1 MGVVFE
7 SQMGEKDLRKF
18 AATMAATLVI
28 LPVLLLSAP
37 TTAAPPMQD
46 KWTVMVYLDADN
58 NLEPFGEMNLEMLES
73 VGSSGDVNFVVL
85 MDTYSGPAS
94 LLYVKKGSSDVIA
107 NWGEVNMG
115 DPATMSAFIKEAKKT
130 APAEKY
136 CFITWDHGAGWRG
149 MNWDDTSE
157 QETGT
162 SQFIDMNEL
171 RQAVEDGGVRFDVF
185 AFDQCMMAQPE
196 IAYEMAGYAKY
207 LVFSEETIYGQGFP
221 YDMIAADLEANS
233 AMSGLELS
241 KVIVQDF
248 AAYYS
253 SLNWANDWTISAYD
267 MATVGGLTAAV
278 THLAGAQLNAL
289 PTYRSQFKND
299 LANTPGYYYPYYA
312 DLKVYATNVYND
324 KAIRDKDVKDAAGE
338 VISAVDDGVVLA
350 MNSKHN
356 HDSTGLS
363 IYFPSYRSS
372 YLGLKPTYGQVSFAI
387 DTGWLVW
394 LQAFCSNK

>member
-1 MGVVFE
+1 M
-7 SQMGEKDLRKF
+7 RKLATTI
-18 AATMAATLVI
+18 AAALVI

-73 VGSSGDVNFVVL
+73 VGSSTDVNFVVL

-94 LLYVKKGSSDVIA
+94 LLYVRKGSSDVIA
-107 NWGEVNMG
+107 SWGEVNMG
-115 DPATMSAFIKEAKKT
+115 DPATMSAFIKEAKKA

-157 QETGT
+157 QQTGT

-171 RQAVEDGGVRFDVF
+171 RQAVEDGGVKFDVF

-196 IAYEMAGYAKY
+196 VAYEMAGYAKY

-233 AMSGLELS
+233 VMSGLELS

-248 AAYYS
+248 SAYYS
-253 SLNWANDWTISAYD
+253 SFNWASDWTISAYD
-267 MATVGGLTAAV
+267 MAAVGSLTAAV
-278 THLAGAQLNAL
+278 KHLASAQLNAL

-338 VISAVDDGVVLA
+338 GISAVHDGVVLA

-394 LQAFCSNK
+394 LQAFCANK

>member
-1 MGVVFE
+1 
-7 SQMGEKDLRKF
+7 MGEATLRKLSTTI
-18 AATMAATLVI
+18 AAALVI

-37 TTAAPPMQD
+37 MAAAPPAQD

-58 NLEPFGEMNLEMLES
+58 SLESFGLMNLQMLES
-73 VGSSGDVNFVVL
+73 VGSSADVNFVVL

-115 DPATMSAFIKEAKKT
+115 DPATMSAFIKDAKKA

-136 CFITWDHGAGWRG
+136 CFISWDHGAGWRG
-149 MNWDDTSE
+149 LNWDDTSE
-157 QETGT
+157 QQTGT

-171 RQAVEDGGVRFDVF
+171 RQAVVDGGVAFDVF
-185 AFDQCMMAQPE
+185 AFDQCLMAQPE
-196 IAYEMAGYAKY
+196 VAYQMAGYAKY

-221 YDMIAADLEANS
+221 YDSIAADLEAN
-233 AMSGLELS
+233 AFMSGLELS

-248 AAYYS
+248 SVYYES
-253 SLNWANDWTISAYD
+253 INWANDWTISAYD
-267 MATVGGLTAAV
+267 MAAIGSLTASV
-278 THLAGAQLNAL
+278 KHLASAQLDAL
-289 PTYRSQFKND
+289 TTYRSQFKND
-299 LANTPGYYYPYYA
+299 LSNTPSYYYSYYS

-324 KAIRDKDVKDAAGE
+324 KAIRDKDVKLAAGE
-338 VISAVDDGVVLA
+338 VISAVNDGVVLS

-372 YLGLKPTYGQVSFAI
+372 YLGLKPTYEQVPFAI

>member
-1 MGVVFE
+1 
-7 SQMGEKDLRKF
+7 MGEKDLRKLATTI
-18 AATMAATLVI
+18 AAALVI

-73 VGSSGDVNFVVL
+73 VGSSADVNFVVL

-107 NWGEVNMG
+107 SWGEVNMG
-115 DPATMSAFIKEAKKT
+115 DPATMSAFIKEAKKA

-157 QETGT
+157 QQTGT

-171 RQAVEDGGVRFDVF
+171 RQAVEAGGVKFDVF

-196 IAYEMAGYAKY
+196 VAYEMAGYAKY

-241 KVIVQDF
+241 KVIVQDYS
-248 AAYYS
+248 AYYS
-253 SLNWANDWTISAYD
+253 SFNWASDWTISAYD
-267 MATVGGLTAAV
+267 MAAVGGLTAAV
-278 THLAGAQLNAL
+278 KHLASAQLNAL

-394 LQAFCSNK
+394 LQAFCANK